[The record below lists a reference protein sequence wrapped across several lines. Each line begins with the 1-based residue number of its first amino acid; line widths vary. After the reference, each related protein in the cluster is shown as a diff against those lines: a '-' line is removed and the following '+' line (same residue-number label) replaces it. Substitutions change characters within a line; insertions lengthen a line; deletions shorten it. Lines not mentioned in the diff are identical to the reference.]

1 MRADV
6 SFIADNWMLLLV
18 ALVSGGALVWP
29 LFQRRVGG
37 PTVGTLEA
45 TQLINKG
52 AVVLDVR
59 TTEEFAAGH
68 IASARNIP
76 LPQLAD
82 RLVDV
87 AKNKDT
93 PVVVVCASGARSA
106 TAAAQLRKAG
116 HTQVVNLQGGLG
128 AWQSAGLPVGK

>member
-1 MRADV
+1 M

-18 ALVSGGALVWP
+18 ACVSGGALVWP

-37 PTVGTLEA
+37 PAVGTLEA

-59 TTEEFAAGH
+59 GTDEFAGGH
-68 IASARNIP
+68 IAGARNVP
-76 LPQLAD
+76 LAQLSE
-82 RLVDV
+82 RLGEV

-93 PVVVVCASGARSA
+93 PVIVVCASGARSA
-106 TAAAQLRKAG
+106 SAATQLRKAG
-116 HTQVVNLQGGLG
+116 HTQVFNLQGGLG
-128 AWQSAGLPVGK
+128 AWQTAGLPLGK